1 MEVFKKQTQINF
13 LGKRNLAFVFS
24 GVILLISIVSLATRG
39 LNFGLDFTGGTLI
52 ELGYQQ
58 PVELAEVRH
67 SLENAGFKDAVVQHF
82 GTVHD
87 VMIRLAPQ
95 EGIESKDLSTKVIE
109 SLKSSSGA
117 TFDTKRVEFVGPQV
131 GEELAEDG
139 GLAVLYAM
147 ICIFIYVIFR
157 FEWRFSAGAVA
168 ALFHDVLI
176 TLGVFSVLGM
186 DFDLTVL
193 AAILAIIGYSL
204 NDTIVVFDRIRDN
217 FRKMRKESVVEI
229 MNGAMNQTLSR
240 TIMTSFV
247 TLLTVIALFFFGGDL
262 LRGFSTALLVGIVIG
277 TYSSIYIA
285 SALALLLGVSR
296 ADMAPVKKEAAEA
309 ESETP

>member
-1 MEVFKKQTQINF
+1 MEVFKKQTKIDF
-13 LGKRNLAFVFS
+13 LAKRNLAFVFS
-24 GVILLISIVSLATRG
+24 GVLVLISIVSLATRG

-52 ELGYQQ
+52 ELGYEQ
-58 PVELAEVRH
+58 PVDLAEVRQ
-67 SLENAGFKDAVVQHF
+67 SLEKAGFKDPVVQHF

-95 EGIESKDLSTKVIE
+95 EGTDNKELSTAVVE
-109 SLKSSSGA
+109 ALKGASSA
-117 TFDTKRVEFVGPQV
+117 IFEIRRVEFVGPQV

-147 ICIFIYVIFR
+147 ICIFIYVFFR
-157 FEWRFSAGAVA
+157 FEWRFSAGAVV
-168 ALFHDVLI
+168 ALFHDVII

-217 FRKMRKESVVEI
+217 FRKMRKETSVEI
-229 MNGAMNQTLSR
+229 MNSSMNQTLSR

-247 TLLTVIALFFFGGDL
+247 TLLTVIALFFFGGEL
-262 LRGFSTALLVGIVIG
+262 LRGFSSALIVGIVIG

-296 ADMAPVKKEAAEA
+296 SEMTPVKKEAIET